1 MSTRKNLLIA
11 ACYTGALVLGMV
23 LGPKF
28 QKENNKTNNELTNRL
43 QSDEDGGK
51 LSQVLDLIKE
61 NYVDDVKLD
70 TFQNLAINEILNH
83 LDPHSAYLPPV
94 EARQFS
100 DDINGNYDGVGIEY
114 QLLNDTLIIT
124 HLNSMGPAAKAGLQS
139 GDQLL
144 KIGTVNIAGTGAT
157 SKKIVELIRGR
168 QGTLVNL
175 TIRRYGVTDEIVYQV
190 PRNKITISSIDVAYL
205 LQNKIGYIK
214 VSKFGAKTDED
225 FQAELIRLK
234 KQGMKGLIVDLRE
247 NGGGYLNAA
256 TALADQFLPENKLIV
271 YTQGQHEPRTDY
283 FATRAGNYEQ
293 GKLVVLIDEGTASA
307 SEIIAGAI
315 QDLDRG
321 ILVGRRSFGKGLVQE
336 QFNFGDGSSL
346 NLTVARYYTPSG
358 RSIQKPYLHGKAE
371 YFQEVSNRLSSGE
384 LLQDKEHLMS
394 NLYSTKDKF
403 FRTTSG
409 RIVYGGGGIMPDIYV
424 PVDTSKTNKL
434 YYALSRKAVL
444 NEYVYSYLIK
454 AKRPVNLN
462 SLSAEFNISNLQ
474 YKKLVAL
481 AKSKNIIFSAK
492 EFDVARHLI
501 MLDLKALLT
510 RFYFGEAAYYHVLNE
525 DDHVLLRSLKEF
537 K

>member
-1 MSTRKNLLIA
+1 MIA
-11 ACYTGALVLGMV
+11 ACYTGALVLGMI

-28 QKENNKTNNELTNRL
+28 QKENNKVNHASSKSV
-43 QSDEDGGK
+43 QSDEDGNK
-51 LSQVLDLIKE
+51 ISQVLDIIKE

-70 TFQNLAINEILNH
+70 TFQNLAINEILNN

-100 DDINGNYDGVGIEY
+100 DDMNGNYNGIGIEY

-139 GDQLL
+139 GDQFL
-144 KIGTVNIAGTGAT
+144 KIGTVNVAGTGTT
-157 SKKIVELIRGR
+157 SKEIVDLIRGR
-168 QGTLVNL
+168 QGTLVKL
-175 TIRRYGVTDEIVYQV
+175 TIRRYGVSNEIVYQV
-190 PRNKITISSIDVAYL
+190 PRNKIIISSIDVAYL
-205 LQNKIGYIK
+205 LKNKVGYIK
-214 VSKFGAKTDED
+214 ISKFGAKTDED
-225 FQAELIRLK
+225 FQTELLHMK

-247 NGGGYLNAA
+247 NGGGYLTAA
-256 TALADQFLPENKLIV
+256 TALADQFLPANKLIV
-271 YTQGQHEPRTDY
+271 YTQGEHDPRTDY

-321 ILVGRRSFGKGLVQE
+321 TLVGRRSFGKGLVQE

-358 RSIQKPYLHGKAE
+358 RSIQKPYIHGKTE

-384 LLQDKEHLMS
+384 LLQDKGHVMS
-394 NLYSTKDKF
+394 NLYAKSDKF

-409 RIVYGGGGIMPDIYV
+409 RVVYGGGGILPDIYV
-424 PVDTSKTNKL
+424 PVDTTRMNKL
-434 YYALSRKAVL
+434 YNTLSRKAIL
-444 NEYVYSYLIK
+444 NEFVYSYLIK
-454 AKRPVNLN
+454 AKRPSNLQ
-462 SLSAEFNISNLQ
+462 SLSAEYTVSDVQ

-481 AKSKNIIFSAK
+481 AKAKNVVFSTK
-492 EFDVARHLI
+492 EFDDSKHLI

-510 RFYFGEAAYYHVLNE
+510 RFYFGEGAYYRVLNE
-525 DDHVLLRSLKEF
+525 DDHILLRSLKEF